1 MKTVGPGV
9 RELRVRDAAGAFR
22 VVYIAT
28 FADAIYVLHAFQKQ
42 TQRTAKRDLDVALS
56 RLRDLMRVDDDD
68 RWGFESVWDALEESP
83 AEAAHMRLRSDLMIA
98 VQQAVAAWGVTQVE
112 AAQRLS
118 VAQPRLSDLVRGRI
132 GKFSLDALVDLAARA
147 GLALRLEITRPAA

>member
-22 VVYIAT
+22 VIYIAT

-56 RLRDLMRVDDDD
+56 RLRDLMR
-68 RWGFESVWDALEESP
+68 
-83 AEAAHMRLRSDLMIA
+83 
-98 VQQAVAAWGVTQVE
+98 
-112 AAQRLS
+112 
-118 VAQPRLSDLVRGRI
+118 GR
-132 GKFSLDALVDLAARA
+132 R
-147 GLALRLEITRPAA
+147 